1 MEIETI
7 KNKNKSMINE
17 NPTKEIILEKEIF
30 YISFID
36 NNTKIVVGMQN
47 DIIEIYNSDLEQKLI
62 TINNQPSS
70 YFTELSDKVIEKN
83 IRKLKLLCCSYNY
96 ILKLFEIIIID
107 NNKVGFNLL
116 HSFHPKESRNEI
128 NKAIELKNENKNI
141 VSIDENNII
150 IYEYLDNENYF
161 EIKKIQVEGANNIIN
176 INEKLFCVSLNN
188 KGIIQFYDSNNFEL
202 IKEIKNIEAYGCNDY
217 ICKLNQKYLFVGGF
231 DYISILDIN
240 CMQLNTK
247 IQLMKYK
254 ERITC
259 SCPIKDKNILIVGT
273 KYKNINDEFMYDIV
287 LYKLDDNNCLSEI
300 KRYSNAHDKII
311 NAIIYYSGKIIS
323 CSEDKKIKIWNF
335 INNEI

>member
-1 MEIETI
+1 MDIEKI
-7 KNKNKSMINE
+7 KNKNMIKE

-36 NNTKIVVGMQN
+36 NNTKIVVGMLN
-47 DIIEIYNSDLEQKLI
+47 NIIEIFSSDLGQKLI

-70 YFTELSDKVIEKN
+70 YFTELTDKVIDKN
-83 IRKLKLLCCSYNY
+83 IKRLRLLCCSYDY
-96 ILKLFEIIIID
+96 IIKILEIIIIND
-107 NNKVGFNLL
+107 NKVGVNLL

-128 NKAIELKNENKNI
+128 NKAIELKNEKKNI

-150 IYEYLDNENYF
+150 IYEYLENENYF
-161 EIKKIQVEGANNIIN
+161 EIKKIQVEGANDILN

-188 KGIIQFYDSNNFEL
+188 KGIIQFYDSQNFEL
-202 IKEIKNIEAYGCNDY
+202 IKEIKNIEAFGCNDY
-217 ICKLNQKYLFVGGF
+217 LCKLNEKFLLVGGF

-247 IQLMKYK
+247 IELKKYK

-259 SCPIKDKNILIVGT
+259 SCSIIDRNILIVGT
-273 KYKNINDEFMYDIV
+273 KYKNIDGEFMFDIV
-287 LYKLDDNNCLSEI
+287 LYKLDEFHCLSEI
-300 KRYSNAHDKII
+300 KRYANAHNKII

-335 INNEI
+335 INNQM

>member
-1 MEIETI
+1 
-7 KNKNKSMINE
+7 MIG
-17 NPTKEIILEKEIF
+17 LQ
-30 YISFID
+30 
-36 NNTKIVVGMQN
+36 NN
-47 DIIEIYNSDLEQKLI
+47 IIEIFSSDLGQKLI

-70 YFTELSDKVIEKN
+70 YFTELSDKVIDKN
-83 IRKLKLLCCSYNY
+83 IKRLRLLCCSYDY
-96 ILKLFEIIIID
+96 IIKILEIIIIND
-107 NNKVGFNLL
+107 NKVGVNLL

-128 NKAIELKNENKNI
+128 NKAIELKNEKKNI

-150 IYEYLDNENYF
+150 IYEYLENENYF
-161 EIKKIQVEGANNIIN
+161 EIKKIQVEGANDILN

-188 KGIIQFYDSNNFEL
+188 KGIIQFYDSQNFEL
-202 IKEIKNIEAYGCNDY
+202 IKEIKNIEAFGCNDY
-217 ICKLNQKYLFVGGF
+217 LCKLNEKFLLVGGF

-247 IQLMKYK
+247 IELKKYK

-259 SCPIKDKNILIVGT
+259 SCSIMDRNILIVGT

-300 KRYSNAHDKII
+300 KRYANAHNKIT

-323 CSEDKKIKIWNF
+323 CSEDKKIKIWNY
-335 INNEI
+335 INNQM

>member
-1 MEIETI
+1 M
-7 KNKNKSMINE
+7 NE
-17 NPTKEIILEKEIF
+17 NQIKEITLEKEIF

-47 DIIEIYNSDLEQKLI
+47 ETIEIYNTDLDKKLI

-70 YFTELSDKVIEKN
+70 YFTELQDKIIDKN
-83 IRKLKLLCCSYNY
+83 IKRIKLLCCSYNY
-96 ILKLFEIIIID
+96 LLKIFEIIIID
-107 NNKVGFNLL
+107 NNKIGFNLL
-116 HSFHPKESRNEI
+116 HSFHPNESRNEI
-128 NKAIELKNENKNI
+128 NKAIELTNEKKNI

-150 IYEYLDNENYF
+150 IYEYLDDENYF
-161 EIKKIQVEGANNIIN
+161 EIKKIQVEGANDILN

-188 KGIIQFYDSNNFEL
+188 KGIIQFYDSQNFEL

-273 KYKNINDEFMYDIV
+273 KYKNQDEEFMFDIV
-287 LYKLDDNNCLSEI
+287 IYKLDESYYLSEI
-300 KRYSNAHDKII
+300 KRYANVHTKLI
-311 NAIIYYSGKIIS
+311 NAIIYSSGKIIS
-323 CSEDKKIKIWNF
+323 CSEDKKIKIWSINV
-335 INNEI
+335 INN

>member
-1 MEIETI
+1 MEIEKI
-7 KNKNKSMINE
+7 KNKNMIKE

-36 NNTKIVVGMQN
+36 NNTKIVVGMLN
-47 DIIEIYNSDLEQKLI
+47 NIIEIFSSDLGQKLI

-70 YFTELSDKVIEKN
+70 YFTELSDKVIDKN
-83 IRKLKLLCCSYNY
+83 IKRLRLLCCSYDY
-96 ILKLFEIIIID
+96 IIKILEIIIIND
-107 NNKVGFNLL
+107 NKVGVNLL

-128 NKAIELKNENKNI
+128 NKAIELKNEKKNI

-150 IYEYLDNENYF
+150 IYEYLENENYF
-161 EIKKIQVEGANNIIN
+161 EIKKIQVEGANDILN

-188 KGIIQFYDSNNFEL
+188 KGIIQFYDSHNFEL
-202 IKEIKNIEAYGCNDY
+202 IKEIKNIEAFGCNDY
-217 ICKLNQKYLFVGGF
+217 LCKLNEKFLLVGGF

-247 IQLMKYK
+247 IELKKYK

-259 SCPIKDKNILIVGT
+259 SCSIIDRNILIVGT
-273 KYKNINDEFMYDIV
+273 KYKNIDGEFMFDIV
-287 LYKLDDNNCLSEI
+287 LYKLDEFHCLSEI
-300 KRYSNAHDKII
+300 KRYANAHNKII

-335 INNEI
+335 INNQM

>member
-1 MEIETI
+1 MEIEKI
-7 KNKNKSMINE
+7 KNKNMIKE

-83 IRKLKLLCCSYNY
+83 IRKIKLLLFSYNN
-96 ILKLFEIIIID
+96 ILKIFEIIIID

-128 NKAIELKNENKNI
+128 NKAIELKNEKKNI

-150 IYEYLDNENYF
+150 IYEYLENENYF
-161 EIKKIQVEGANNIIN
+161 EIKKIQVEGANDILN

-188 KGIIQFYDSNNFEL
+188 KGIIQFYDSQNFEL
-202 IKEIKNIEAYGCNDY
+202 IKEIKNIEAFGCNDY
-217 ICKLNQKYLFVGGF
+217 LCKLNEKFLLVGGF

-247 IQLMKYK
+247 IELKKYK

-259 SCPIKDKNILIVGT
+259 SCSIIDRNILIVGT
-273 KYKNINDEFMYDIV
+273 KYKNIDGEFMFDIV
-287 LYKLDDNNCLSEI
+287 LYKLDEFHCLSEI
-300 KRYSNAHDKII
+300 KRYANAHNKII

-335 INNEI
+335 INNQI

>member
-1 MEIETI
+1 MDIEKI
-7 KNKNKSMINE
+7 KNKNMIKE

-36 NNTKIVVGMQN
+36 NYTKIVIGLQN
-47 DIIEIYNSDLEQKLI
+47 NIIEIFSSDLGQKLI

-70 YFTELSDKVIEKN
+70 YFTELSDKVIDKN
-83 IRKLKLLCCSYNY
+83 IKRLRLLCCSYDY
-96 ILKLFEIIIID
+96 IIKILEIIIIND
-107 NNKVGFNLL
+107 NKVGVNLL

-128 NKAIELKNENKNI
+128 NKAIELKNEKKNI

-150 IYEYLDNENYF
+150 IYEYLENENYF
-161 EIKKIQVEGANNIIN
+161 EIKKIQVEGANDILN

-188 KGIIQFYDSNNFEL
+188 KGIIQFYDSQNFEL
-202 IKEIKNIEAYGCNDY
+202 IKEIKNIEAFGCNDY
-217 ICKLNQKYLFVGGF
+217 LCKLNEKFLLVGGF

-247 IQLMKYK
+247 IELKKYK

-259 SCPIKDKNILIVGT
+259 SCSIIDRNILIVGT
-273 KYKNINDEFMYDIV
+273 KYKNIDGEFMFDIV
-287 LYKLDDNNCLSEI
+287 LYKLDEFHCLSEI
-300 KRYSNAHDKII
+300 KRYANAHNKII

-335 INNEI
+335 INNQM

>member
-7 KNKNKSMINE
+7 KNKNMIKE

-36 NNTKIVVGMQN
+36 NNTKIVVGTLN
-47 DIIEIYNSDLEQKLI
+47 NIIEIFSSDLGQKLI
-62 TINNQPSS
+62 TIINQPSS
-70 YFTELSDKVIEKN
+70 YFTELSDKVIDKN
-83 IRKLKLLCCSYNY
+83 IKRLRLLCCSYDY
-96 ILKLFEIIIID
+96 IIKILEIIII
-107 NNKVGFNLL
+107 NENKVGVNLL

-128 NKAIELKNENKNI
+128 NKAIELKNEKKNI

-150 IYEYLDNENYF
+150 IYEYLENENYF
-161 EIKKIQVEGANNIIN
+161 EIKKIQVEGANDILN

-188 KGIIQFYDSNNFEL
+188 KGIIQFYDSQNFEL
-202 IKEIKNIEAYGCNDY
+202 IKEIKNIEAFGCNDY
-217 ICKLNQKYLFVGGF
+217 LCKLNEKFLLVGGF

-240 CMQLNTK
+240 CLQLNTK
-247 IQLMKYK
+247 IELKKYK

-259 SCPIKDKNILIVGT
+259 SCSIIDRNILIVGT
-273 KYKNINDEFMYDIV
+273 KYKNIDGEFMFDIV
-287 LYKLDDNNCLSEI
+287 LYKLDEFHCLSEI
-300 KRYSNAHDKII
+300 KRYANAHNKII

-335 INNEI
+335 INNQM

>member
-1 MEIETI
+1 M
-7 KNKNKSMINE
+7 MNE
-17 NPTKEIILEKEIF
+17 NQLKEITLEKEIF

-47 DIIEIYNSDLEQKLI
+47 ETIEIYNSDLNEKLI

-70 YFTELSDKVIEKN
+70 YFTELQDKVIEKN
-83 IRKLKLLCCSYNY
+83 IKRIKLLCCSYNY
-96 ILKLFEIIIID
+96 KLKIFEIFIID
-107 NNKVGFNLL
+107 NNKIGFNLL

-128 NKAIELKNENKNI
+128 NKAIELTNEKKNI

-150 IYEYLDNENYF
+150 IYEFLDDENYF
-161 EIKKIQVEGANNIIN
+161 EIKKIQVEGVNDILN

-188 KGIIQFYDSNNFEL
+188 KGIIQFYDSHNYEL
-202 IKEIKNIEAYGCNDY
+202 IKEIKNIEAFGCNDY
-217 ICKLNQKYLFVGGF
+217 ICKLNQKYIFVGGF

-259 SCPIKDKNILIVGT
+259 SCPIIDKNILIVGT
-273 KYKNINDEFMYDIV
+273 KYKNQEGEFMYDIV
-287 LYKLDDNNCLSEI
+287 IYELDESYYLSEI
-300 KRYSNAHDKII
+300 QRYTNAHSKLI
-311 NAIIYYSGKIIS
+311 NAIIYCSGKIIS
-323 CSEDKKIKIWNF
+323 CSEDKKIKIWSINV
-335 INNEI
+335 INN

>member
-1 MEIETI
+1 MEIEKI
-7 KNKNKSMINE
+7 KNKNMIKE
-17 NPTKEIILEKEIF
+17 NPTNEIILEKEIF

-36 NNTKIVVGMQN
+36 NNTKIVVGMLN
-47 DIIEIYNSDLEQKLI
+47 NIIEIFSSDLGQKLI

-70 YFTELSDKVIEKN
+70 YFTELSDKVIDKN
-83 IRKLKLLCCSYNY
+83 IKRLRLLCCSYDY
-96 ILKLFEIIIID
+96 IIKILEIIIIND
-107 NNKVGFNLL
+107 NKVGVNLL

-128 NKAIELKNENKNI
+128 NKAIELKNEKKNI

-150 IYEYLDNENYF
+150 IYEYLENENYF
-161 EIKKIQVEGANNIIN
+161 EIKKIQVEGANDILN

-188 KGIIQFYDSNNFEL
+188 KGIIQFYDSHNFEL
-202 IKEIKNIEAYGCNDY
+202 IKEIKNIEAFGCNDY
-217 ICKLNQKYLFVGGF
+217 LCKLNEKFLLVGGF

-247 IQLMKYK
+247 IELKKYK

-259 SCPIKDKNILIVGT
+259 SCSIIDRNILIVGT
-273 KYKNINDEFMYDIV
+273 KYKNIDGEFMFDIV
-287 LYKLDDNNCLSEI
+287 LYKLDEFHCLSEI
-300 KRYSNAHDKII
+300 KRYANAHNKII

-335 INNEI
+335 INNQM

>member
-1 MEIETI
+1 MDIEKI
-7 KNKNKSMINE
+7 KNKNMIKE
-17 NPTKEIILEKEIF
+17 NPTNEIILEKEIF

-36 NNTKIVVGMQN
+36 NNTKIVVGMLN
-47 DIIEIYNSDLEQKLI
+47 NIIEIFSSDLGQKLI

-70 YFTELSDKVIEKN
+70 YFTELSDKVIDKN
-83 IRKLKLLCCSYNY
+83 IKRLRLLCCSYDY
-96 ILKLFEIIIID
+96 IIKILEIIIIND
-107 NNKVGFNLL
+107 NKVGVNLL

-150 IYEYLDNENYF
+150 IYEYLENENYF
-161 EIKKIQVEGANNIIN
+161 EIKKIQVEGANDILN

-188 KGIIQFYDSNNFEL
+188 KGIIQFYDSQNFEL
-202 IKEIKNIEAYGCNDY
+202 IKEIKNIEAFGCNDY
-217 ICKLNQKYLFVGGF
+217 LCKLNEKFLLVGGF

-247 IQLMKYK
+247 IELKKYK

-259 SCPIKDKNILIVGT
+259 SCSIIDRNILIVGT
-273 KYKNINDEFMYDIV
+273 KYKNIDGEFMFDIV
-287 LYKLDDNNCLSEI
+287 LYKLDEFHCLSEI
-300 KRYSNAHDKII
+300 KRYANAHNKII

-335 INNEI
+335 INNQM

>member
-7 KNKNKSMINE
+7 KNKNMIKE

-36 NNTKIVVGMQN
+36 NNTKIVVGMLN
-47 DIIEIYNSDLEQKLI
+47 NIIEIFSSDLGQKLI

-70 YFTELSDKVIEKN
+70 YFTELSDKVIDKN
-83 IRKLKLLCCSYNY
+83 IKRLRLLCCSYDY
-96 ILKLFEIIIID
+96 IIKILEIIIIND
-107 NNKVGFNLL
+107 NKVGVNLL

-128 NKAIELKNENKNI
+128 NKAIELKNEKKNI

-150 IYEYLDNENYF
+150 IYEYLENENYF
-161 EIKKIQVEGANNIIN
+161 EIKKIQVEGANDILN

-188 KGIIQFYDSNNFEL
+188 KGIIQFYDSQNFEL
-202 IKEIKNIEAYGCNDY
+202 IKEIKNIEAFGCNDY
-217 ICKLNQKYLFVGGF
+217 LCKLNEKFLLVGGF

-247 IQLMKYK
+247 IELKKYK

-259 SCPIKDKNILIVGT
+259 SCSIIDRNILIVGT
-273 KYKNINDEFMYDIV
+273 KYKNIDGEFMFDIV
-287 LYKLDDNNCLSEI
+287 LYKLDEFHCLSEI
-300 KRYSNAHDKII
+300 KRYANAHNKII

-335 INNEI
+335 INNQM